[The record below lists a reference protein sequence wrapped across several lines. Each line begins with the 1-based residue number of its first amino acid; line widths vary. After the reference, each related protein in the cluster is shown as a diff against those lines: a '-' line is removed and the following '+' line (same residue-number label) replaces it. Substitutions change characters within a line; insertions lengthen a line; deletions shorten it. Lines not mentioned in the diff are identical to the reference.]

1 MENENKNFDL
11 FLYMLALMFIGFKLS
26 GVIDWSWFWVLSP
39 LILPTIIAIV
49 VMFTAFG
56 GIFVYYVLEEFFGRK
71 KR

>member
-1 MENENKNFDL
+1 MENESKNFDL

-49 VMFTAFG
+49 VIFVAFG
-56 GIFVYYVLEEFFGRK
+56 GIFVYYVLEDFFKRK
-71 KR
+71 RK